1 MQNPEVQIMFYGKNI
16 AQYQVEVAG
25 QAKITDIV
33 TTENPNYPFV
43 TINID
48 KSPAG
53 ELRFSFKKIVKISL
67 IPIFKRTP
75 SRFLKAPRF

>member
-1 MQNPEVQIMFYGKNI
+1 MQNPEVLCFMVKNCS
-16 AQYQVEVAG
+16 VPRVRVAG

-33 TTENPNYPFV
+33 TTENPNYLFV

-53 ELRFSFKKIVKISL
+53 ELRFSF
-67 IPIFKRTP
+67 
-75 SRFLKAPRF
+75 

>member
-67 IPIFKRTP
+67 IPIF
-75 SRFLKAPRF
+75 